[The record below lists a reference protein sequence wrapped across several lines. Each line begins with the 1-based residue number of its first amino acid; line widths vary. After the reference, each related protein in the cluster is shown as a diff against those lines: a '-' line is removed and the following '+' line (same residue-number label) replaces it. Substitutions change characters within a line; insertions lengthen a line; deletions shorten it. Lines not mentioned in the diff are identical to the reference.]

1 MFYIIMAQNQLT
13 WTCKIYNQ
21 QLIPNIYSKDKH
33 AFDNTKKSFNDN
45 VQSLNL
51 LPRYVRILHLF
62 VMLLLITL

>member
-51 LPRYVRILHLF
+51 LP
-62 VMLLLITL
+62 